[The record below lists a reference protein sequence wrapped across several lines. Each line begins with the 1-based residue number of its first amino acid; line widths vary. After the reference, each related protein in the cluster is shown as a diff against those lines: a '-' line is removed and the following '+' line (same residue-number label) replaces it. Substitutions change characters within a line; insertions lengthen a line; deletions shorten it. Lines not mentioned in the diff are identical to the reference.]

1 MTLRVGVIGAGYWG
15 RNIVRNLSEA
25 PGAEPVAVADLSE
38 ERLERLRKRF
48 PAVRMTTD
56 HHELLD
62 DSKIDAICI
71 ATPVG
76 THRTIAE
83 EAFDTEKQGFV
94 DKPLAGTVADAEA
107 IVRAAERAGKTLM
120 VGHTFVYNPAVVRV
134 KEILEA
140 DGIGRIHYI
149 DSQRVN
155 LGLHQFDINVLWD
168 LGPHDISITLYW
180 LDEEPSWVQ
189 CMGACYVQP
198 SIEDVVFLMIGFPSG
213 AIAHA
218 HLSWLAPSKLRTM
231 TVIGSRKMVVYD
243 DVQAV
248 EKVKVYD
255 HGVEKLSGDDLRR
268 SYRARDIHS
277 PRIDVTQALQLE
289 MRHFV
294 ECVRDGTKP
303 RSGGEVGLRVVRVL
317 EAGIGSRRS
326 RGACDAYPPGAGRP
340 APPPPPRRR
349 PRRPPAAPHSAPPPR
364 PAPARV

>member
-1 MTLRVGVIGAGYWG
+1 MTLQVGVIGAGYWG
-15 RNIVRNLSEA
+15 PNLVRNLSEA

-38 ERLERLRKRF
+38 ERLAPLRKRF

-62 DSKIDAICI
+62 DKKIDAICI

-76 THRTIAE
+76 THRAIAE
-83 EAFDTEKQGFV
+83 EAFAAGKHVFV
-94 DKPLAGTVADAEA
+94 EKPLAGTVADAEA

-120 VGHTFVYNPAVVRV
+120 VGHTFVYNPAVVQV
-134 KEILEA
+134 KAILDA
-140 DGIGRIHYI
+140 DGLGRVHYI

-180 LDEEPSWVQ
+180 LGEEPSWVQ

-198 SIEDVVFLMIGFPSG
+198 NIEDVVFLMIGFPSG

-243 DVQAV
+243 DVQTV
-248 EKVKVYD
+248 EKVKIYD
-255 HGVEKLSGDDLRR
+255 HGVEKLSGEDLRR
-268 SYRARDIHS
+268 SYRAGDIHS
-277 PRIDVTQALQLE
+277 PRIDVTEALQLE
-289 MRHFV
+289 MRHFI
-294 ECVRDGTKP
+294 ECVRDGKKP
-303 RSGGEVGLRVVRVL
+303 RSDGEVGLRVVRVL
-317 EAGIGSRRS
+317 EAGMRS
-326 RGACDAYPPGAGRP
+326 LRSGG
-340 APPPPPRRR
+340 
-349 PRRPPAAPHSAPPPR
+349 
-364 PAPARV
+364 ARVAYRPEPVRA